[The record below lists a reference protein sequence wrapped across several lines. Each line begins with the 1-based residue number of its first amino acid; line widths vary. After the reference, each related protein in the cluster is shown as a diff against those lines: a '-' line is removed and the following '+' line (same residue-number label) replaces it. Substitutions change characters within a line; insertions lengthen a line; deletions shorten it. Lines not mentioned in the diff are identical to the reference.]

1 MSPQDK
7 PLVWMHGEITTPP
20 FSANARIEAGYLL
33 RQVQKGIKLSLP
45 QSRPMPSIGARC
57 HELRINDENLTWRI
71 IYRIYTDAI
80 LILEVFEKK
89 TSKTPKSILEICKQ
103 RIQLYQADVKEWKNK
118 MDKKKKEALES
129 KAYKVGSVEE
139 FLGLSAEESEYIEL
153 KLALSDALAKRRKKS
168 NLTQAQLAKMLKS
181 SQSRVA
187 KMEKGD
193 PTVSVDL
200 LVKSLLAMGANKKSI
215 AKAIA

>member
-7 PLVWMHGEITTPP
+7 PLVRMHGEITTPP

-45 QSRPMPSIGARC
+45 QSRPMSSIGTRC

-89 TSKTPKSILEICKQ
+89 TNKTPKSIIDICKQ
-103 RIQLYQADVKEWKNK
+103 RIKRYEADVKEGNK
-118 MDKKKKEALES
+118 
-129 KAYKVGSVEE
+129 
-139 FLGLSAEESEYIEL
+139 
-153 KLALSDALAKRRKKS
+153 
-168 NLTQAQLAKMLKS
+168 
-181 SQSRVA
+181 
-187 KMEKGD
+187 
-193 PTVSVDL
+193 
-200 LVKSLLAMGANKKSI
+200 
-215 AKAIA
+215 